1 MTVWTADSLAQAR
14 ERGWDT
20 VVPPDDLFRS
30 PGWLALESEQT
41 NIPPRYYLAGEPGRA
56 EAGLS
61 CYPLDASSEA
71 WPFMRVDRTVRML
84 AGARGVEPDEDTA
97 RAVDALLPTRLFGG
111 RRVPDTALVTA
122 PGLPEER
129 RRHRIAELVAAGED
143 DARTAGGASSAFL
156 FVAASDTG
164 LRDVLR
170 ERGYAEF
177 PTAHYSTLR
186 LPEPGFEGYL
196 GLLPSDRRRKVRYER
211 RRLEAAGVG
220 FRVEPLTPAL
230 TDELV
235 PLLLKHGSKY
245 GHAYTPEAMTRT
257 LELHATHCGADAEVI
272 TARSEDGAVRGFS
285 LVVRRGTRLYI
296 RLTGY
301 DYDWQG
307 KLPLYFALCFYE
319 PVEHAS
325 RIGATT
331 LDYAVASESTKLSR
345 GCTQER
351 RFGYVK
357 AFDPATHTIV
367 ARLLA
372 RLGDDPEAPHAAAGD

>member
-1 MTVWTADSLAQAR
+1 MTVWTTDSLTEAR
-14 ERGWDT
+14 RTGWDG

-41 NIPPRYYLAGEPGRA
+41 NLPPRYLLAGEDGRA

-71 WPFMRVDRTVRML
+71 WPFMRVDLTVRML
-84 AGARGVEPDEDTA
+84 AGARGVEPDEDTG

-122 PGLPEER
+122 PGLPGDR
-129 RRHRIAELVAAGED
+129 RRRRIAELVAAGED
-143 DARTAGGASSAFL
+143 DARTAGAASAAFL
-156 FVAASDTG
+156 FVAATDTG

-186 LPEPGFEGYL
+186 LPAPGFEAYL
-196 GLLPSDRRRKVRYER
+196 GLLPGDRRRKVRYER
-211 RRLEAAGVG
+211 RRLEAAGVR
-220 FRVEPLTPAL
+220 FRVEPLTPDL
-230 TDELV
+230 TGELV
-235 PLLLKHGSKY
+235 PLLLKHGNKY
-245 GHAYTPEAMTRT
+245 GHAYAPEALTRT
-257 LELHATHCGADAEVI
+257 LELHARHCGADAEVI

-285 LVVRRGTRLYI
+285 LAVRRGARLYI

-351 RFGYVK
+351 RYGYVK
-357 AFDPATHTIV
+357 AFDPATHTTV

-372 RLGDDPEAPHAAAGD
+372 RLADEA

>member
-1 MTVWTADSLAQAR
+1 MTVRVTESLAEAR
-14 ERGWDT
+14 AKGWDA

-41 NIPPRYYLAGEPGRA
+41 NLPPRYYLAGGHGGA
-56 EAGLS
+56 EAGLT
-61 CYPLDASSEA
+61 CYPLDASSEP

-84 AGARGVEPDEDTA
+84 AAAGGVEPDEHTA
-97 RAVDALLPTRLFGG
+97 RAVDTLLPTRLFGG

-122 PGLPEER
+122 AGVPEHR
-129 RRHRIAELVAAGED
+129 RRQLITELVAAGED
-143 DARTAGGASSAFL
+143 DARAAGAASSAFL
-156 FVAASDTG
+156 FVAAADTA
-164 LRDVLR
+164 LREVLR
-170 ERGYAEF
+170 ERGYAEV

-186 LPEPGFEGYL
+186 LPGPGFENYL
-196 GLLPSDRRRKVRYER
+196 RLLPSDRRRKVRYER
-211 RRLEAAGVG
+211 RRLEVAGVG
-220 FRVEPLTPAL
+220 FEVEPLTPAL
-230 TDELV
+230 TGELV
-235 PLLLKHGSKY
+235 PLLLKHGEKY
-245 GHAYTPEAMTRT
+245 GHAYTPEAMSRT
-257 LELHATHCGADAEVI
+257 LHLHATHCGDAAEVI
-272 TARSEDGAVRGFS
+272 TARSPDGAVRGFS

-319 PVEHAS
+319 PVEHAG

-357 AFDPATHTIV
+357 AFHSPTHTAV

-372 RLGDDPEAPHAAAGD
+372 RLGDDPEDR

>member
-1 MTVWTADSLAQAR
+1 MTVWTTDSMAQAR
-14 ERGWDT
+14 ETGWDA

-61 CYPLDASSEA
+61 CYPLDASSEP

-84 AGARGVEPDEDTA
+84 ADAHGAEPDEATA

-111 RRVPDTALVTA
+111 RRVPNTALVTA
-122 PGLPEER
+122 PGLPEDR
-129 RRHRIAELVAAGED
+129 RRHRIAELVATAED
-143 DARTAGGASSAFL
+143 DARAAGAASSAYL

-164 LRDVLR
+164 LRDTLR

-177 PTAHYSTLR
+177 PTARYSTLR

-196 GLLPSDRRRKVRYER
+196 SLLPNDRRRKVRYER

-220 FRVEPLTPAL
+220 FRVEPLTPDL
-230 TDELV
+230 TGELV

-245 GHAYTPEAMTRT
+245 GHAYAPEAMTRT
-257 LELHATHCGADAEVI
+257 LELHAAHCGADAEVI
-272 TARSEDGAVRGFS
+272 TARSADGAVRGFS

-331 LDYAVASESTKLSR
+331 LDYAVASEATKRSR

-357 AFDPATHTIV
+357 AFDPATHTSV

-372 RLGDDPEAPHAAAGD
+372 RIGDDPADR